1 MVQFTRIFI
10 ALALTVGCLSCSSW
24 ALSVPATTSATTCS
38 SQLRELATQ
47 LDDAFNRVFDDVTE
61 IATSIFSPT
70 ATSPTGGTSTLPVA
84 SNPTTSSSGPTPR
97 TLATPEIVIT
107 FRFRPLAPSR
117 RLDRRSPTAT
127 SQDRSLRSLYQN
139 LTRARGEAPSDAV
152 YDHFVSAMSDVSQE
166 HFKACYGPSSER
178 VQSTNVQSLIQQFNG
193 LRNTTRV
200 HELRAV
206 FAKLLCIRDQ
216 NSRIGKRSTRGLEDF
231 FRGLSSRDFGDI
243 FGFTETNQLVPTGSL
258 AFAVD
263 TTGSMWDEIQK
274 VREIIRSF
282 VRSEKQEPF
291 FYVLAEFN
299 DYDGERP
306 VSRQCDLERG
316 KCVLRGYRLVAI
328 AKLNQWLLYYSG
340 IGTTGAPGGGAC
352 PPLYCGESLQTARS
366 NDGHTSYLAEA
377 PHFLAFTFEACK
389 LTTSI
394 S

>member
-1 MVQFTRIFI
+1 MVQFTKIFL
-10 ALALTVGCLSCSSW
+10 ALALTVSCLSCSSW
-24 ALSVPATTSATTCS
+24 ALSVPATSSATTCS

-47 LDDAFNRVFDDVTE
+47 LDDAFSRVFDDVTE

-70 ATSPTGGTSTLPVA
+70 STPPTGGTSTLPVA
-84 SNPTTSSSGPTPR
+84 SNPTSSSGPTPR
-97 TLATPEIVIT
+97 TLPTPRPDVFVSAVAFRSGVT
-107 FRFRPLAPSR
+107 FTDPSW

-127 SQDRSLRSLYQN
+127 SQHRSLRSLYQN
-139 LTRARGEAPSDAV
+139 VTRARGEAPSDAV
-152 YDHFVSAMSDVSQE
+152 YDHFVSAMSDVSRE

-178 VQSTNVQSLIQQFNG
+178 VRPTHVQSLIRQFNG

-231 FRGLSSRDFGDI
+231 FRGLSSTDFGDI
-243 FGFTETNQLVPTGSL
+243 FGFTEINRPVPTGSL

-291 FYVLAEFN
+291 YYVLAEFN
-299 DYDGERP
+299 DYDRGRP
-306 VSRQCDLERG
+306 ASRQCDLERG
-316 KCVLRGYRLVAI
+316 KCIICGY
-328 AKLNQWLLYYSG
+328 S
-340 IGTTGAPGGGAC
+340 C
-352 PPLYCGESLQTARS
+352 S
-366 NDGHTSYLAEA
+366 
-377 PHFLAFTFEACK
+377 
-389 LTTSI
+389 
-394 S
+394 

>member
-10 ALALTVGCLSCSSW
+10 AAALTVSCLSWSSW

-47 LDDAFNRVFDDVTE
+47 LDDAFNRVFDDVTA

-70 ATSPTGGTSTLPVA
+70 ATPPTGGTSTLPVA
-84 SNPTTSSSGPTPR
+84 SNPTSSSGPTPR
-97 TLATPEIVIT
+97 TLPTPRPGVFFSAVAFRSGVT
-107 FRFRPLAPSR
+107 FTPVDRSR
-117 RLDRRSPTAT
+117 RLDRRSATAP
-127 SQDRSLRSLYQN
+127 SQNRTLRSLYQN

-152 YDHFVSAMSDVSQE
+152 YDHFVSAMSDVSRE

-178 VQSTNVQSLIQQFNG
+178 VRPTHVQSLIRQFNG

-206 FAKLLCIRDQ
+206 FAKLLCVRDH

-243 FGFTETNQLVPTGSL
+243 FGFTETNRPVPTGSL

-263 TTGSMWDEIQK
+263 TTGSMWNEIHS
-274 VREIIRSF
+274 VRQIIRSF

-291 FYVLAEFN
+291 YYVLAEFN
-299 DYDGERP
+299 DYGP
-306 VSRQCDLERG
+306 PSRQCDLERG
-316 KCVLRGYRLVAI
+316 KCIYM
-328 AKLNQWLLYYSG
+328 WLQL
-340 IGTTGAPGGGAC
+340 
-352 PPLYCGESLQTARS
+352 
-366 NDGHTSYLAEA
+366 
-377 PHFLAFTFEACK
+377 
-389 LTTSI
+389 
-394 S
+394 

>member
-1 MVQFTRIFI
+1 MVQFTRIVI
-10 ALALTVGCLSCSSW
+10 AVALTVSCLSCSSW
-24 ALSVPATTSATTCS
+24 ALSVPATSSATTCS

-97 TLATPEIVIT
+97 TLPTPGFVAY
-107 FRFRPLAPSR
+107 RFRPLAPTR

-127 SQDRSLRSLYQN
+127 SQRRTLRSLYQN

-152 YDHFVSAMSDVSQE
+152 YDHFVSAMSDVSRE

-178 VQSTNVQSLIQQFNG
+178 VRPTHVQSLIRQFNG

-206 FAKLLCIRDQ
+206 FAKLLCVRDH
-216 NSRIGKRSTRGLEDF
+216 NSRIGKRSTRDAEDF
-231 FRGLSSRDFGDI
+231 FRGLNSTDFGDI
-243 FGFTETNQLVPTGSL
+243 FGFTETNRPVPTGSL

-274 VREIIRSF
+274 VQEIIRSF

-291 FYVLAEFN
+291 YYVLAEFN
-299 DYDGERP
+299 DYDRGRP
-306 VSRQCDLERG
+306 ASRQCDLERG
-316 KCVLRGYRLVAI
+316 KCIICGY
-328 AKLNQWLLYYSG
+328 S
-340 IGTTGAPGGGAC
+340 C
-352 PPLYCGESLQTARS
+352 S
-366 NDGHTSYLAEA
+366 
-377 PHFLAFTFEACK
+377 
-389 LTTSI
+389 
-394 S
+394 

>member
-10 ALALTVGCLSCSSW
+10 AAALTVSCLSWSSW

-47 LDDAFNRVFDDVTE
+47 LDDAFSRVFDDVTE

-70 ATSPTGGTSTLPVA
+70 ATPPTGGTSTLPVA
-84 SNPTTSSSGPTPR
+84 SNPTSSSGPTPR
-97 TLATPEIVIT
+97 TLPTPGFVAYRL
-107 FRFRPLAPSR
+107 FSLAPIR

-127 SQDRSLRSLYQN
+127 SQHRSLRSLYQN
-139 LTRARGEAPSDAV
+139 LTRARGEAPSDAI
-152 YDHFVSAMSDVSQE
+152 YDHFVSAMSDVSRE

-178 VQSTNVQSLIQQFNG
+178 VRPTHVQSLIRQFNG

-206 FAKLLCIRDQ
+206 FAKLLCVRDH

-243 FGFTETNQLVPTGSL
+243 FGFTETNRPVPTGSL

-263 TTGSMWDEIQK
+263 TTGSMGDEIHNVTQ
-274 VREIIRSF
+274 IIRSF

-291 FYVLAEFN
+291 YYVLAEFN
-299 DYDGERP
+299 DYDGWRP
-306 VSRQCDLERG
+306 ASRRCDLERG
-316 KCVLRGYRLVAI
+316 KCIICGYS
-328 AKLNQWLLYYSG
+328 YS
-340 IGTTGAPGGGAC
+340 
-352 PPLYCGESLQTARS
+352 
-366 NDGHTSYLAEA
+366 
-377 PHFLAFTFEACK
+377 
-389 LTTSI
+389 
-394 S
+394 

>member
-10 ALALTVGCLSCSSW
+10 ALALTVSCLSCSSW

-47 LDDAFNRVFDDVTE
+47 LDDAFNIVFDDVAE

-70 ATSPTGGTSTLPVA
+70 ATLPTATPPTGGTSTLPVA
-84 SNPTTSSSGPTPR
+84 PTPR
-97 TLATPEIVIT
+97 TLATPT
-107 FRFRPLAPSR
+107 PFRPFRPLRPIRPIRPLRPFLPFRPFS
-117 RLDRRSPTAT
+117 LDSRSPTAT
-127 SQDRSLRSLYQN
+127 SQHRSLRSLYQN

-152 YDHFVSAMSDVSQE
+152 YDHFVSAMSDVSRE
-166 HFKACYGPSSER
+166 HFKACHGPSSER
-178 VQSTNVQSLIQQFNG
+178 VQATHVRSLIQQFNG

-216 NSRIGKRSTRGLEDF
+216 NSRIGKRGIRGVEDF

-243 FGFTETNQLVPTGSL
+243 FGFTETNRRVPTGSL

-263 TTGSMWDEIQK
+263 TTGSMLDEIRN

-291 FYVLAEFN
+291 YYVLAEFN
-299 DYDGERP
+299 DYDRGRP
-306 VSRQCDLERG
+306 ASRQCDLERG
-316 KCVLRGYRLVAI
+316 KCI
-328 AKLNQWLLYYSG
+328 ICSHSYS
-340 IGTTGAPGGGAC
+340 
-352 PPLYCGESLQTARS
+352 
-366 NDGHTSYLAEA
+366 
-377 PHFLAFTFEACK
+377 
-389 LTTSI
+389 
-394 S
+394 